1 MCPLVCQVLKIAHDW
16 VKRFHR
22 PAGATVITLGDIANI
37 AASEVSQRTDEIC
50 SLAAKSFLKTKIK
63 GLNMPV
69 RRAVFSLTVERVFTT
84 KPFTHGTPFFT
95 FCI

>member
-22 PAGATVITLGDIANI
+22 PAGATVITVGDIANI
-37 AASEVSQRTDEIC
+37 AAPEVSQRTDEIC
-50 SLAAKSFLKTKIK
+50 NLAAKPFLKTKIK

-69 RRAVFSLTVERVFTT
+69 SRAVFSLTVERVSTT
-84 KPFTHGTPFFT
+84 EPFAHGAPLFT